1 MVLEL
6 ILWMVFRPQKSHP
19 AKKQQKVMQKT
30 SSKTKTQAIVKSL
43 VNTEQK
49 FQAMSL

>member
-1 MVLEL
+1 LNGFSSPK
-6 ILWMVFRPQKSHP
+6 ILAS
-19 AKKQQKVMQKT
+19 KKQQKVMQKT
-30 SSKTKTQAIVKSL
+30 SSKVKTQAIVKSL